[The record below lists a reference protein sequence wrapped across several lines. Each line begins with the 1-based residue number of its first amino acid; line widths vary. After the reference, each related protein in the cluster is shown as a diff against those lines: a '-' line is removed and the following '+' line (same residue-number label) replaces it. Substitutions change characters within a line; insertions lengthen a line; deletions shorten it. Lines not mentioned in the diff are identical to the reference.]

1 MDPFPSPGYRKL
13 VITAALVDSAIII
26 LLIVA
31 TIGFLTDFYTISYW
45 NFVIFDNTFLDFLF
59 GGIMGFIIHFP
70 RVILTWK
77 MTKPDSKAEL
87 NIQLVTWRI
96 FSTTLV
102 VIFSVLSMIIYYFL
116 LVFLFNAVLDTVF
129 TILIWFLS
137 RKLKIK
143 ANWKSIG
150 QLKETLTTPKLI
162 P

>member
-1 MDPFPSPGYRKL
+1 M
-13 VITAALVDSAIII
+13 
-26 LLIVA
+26 
-31 TIGFLTDFYTISYW
+31 
-45 NFVIFDNTFLDFLF
+45 
-59 GGIMGFIIHFP
+59 
-70 RVILTWK
+70 TWK

-87 NIQLVTWRI
+87 NIQLVTWRL